1 MLLLNYTFVLVIRAL
16 VVGAVL
22 PVVAVTGA
30 LDVVTGISLVNGKF
44 IARLAEKKTSTKVAV
59 KSIAHLVDRAYN
71 SL

>member
-1 MLLLNYTFVLVIRAL
+1 M
-16 VVGAVL
+16 GAVL